1 MKRFAVVLLGVLMLA
16 GCQTTGGDRKI
27 TQEELDGPV
36 PPGVTR
42 TKFSLNRDRWVRR
55 ANSTVP
61 NDVVF
66 DCRPLACEK
75 PTVIIYANSPSS
87 TRKPDIVALNE
98 WAKLMQ
104 EKRKALGFEKSSY
117 RVSSVH
123 GYPAIFFESTTNQ
136 AASDGKK
143 RESVDV
149 DIFAGN
155 TNIGIRVLSTDRGVS
170 KKYLDEAI
178 KSLSIKDGGP
188 RL

>member
-61 NDVVF
+61 NIVVF

-104 EKRKALGFEKSSY
+104 EKRKALGFEKMSY
-117 RVSSVH
+117 RLSSVH
-123 GYPAIFFESTTNQ
+123 GYPATFFESTTSQ

-143 RESVDV
+143 TVSVDV
-149 DIFAGN
+149 NIFAE
-155 TNIGIRVLSTDRGVS
+155 NIYIVIRVLSTDRGVS